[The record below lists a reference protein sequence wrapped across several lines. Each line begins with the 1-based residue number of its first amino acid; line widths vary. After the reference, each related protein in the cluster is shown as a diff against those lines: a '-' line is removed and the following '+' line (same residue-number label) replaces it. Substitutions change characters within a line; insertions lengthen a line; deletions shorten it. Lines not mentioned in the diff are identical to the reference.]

1 MAIILLCISI
11 FRFNFTIILIVACTW
26 VVGTSS
32 ISVQKVFVIHTR
44 VESTFKYVLLINLKK
59 KLPSNHFATI
69 TINIK
74 EIAGTIIIN
83 IFKKSLHKLF

>member
-1 MAIILLCISI
+1 M
-11 FRFNFTIILIVACTW
+11 VCTW
-26 VVGTSS
+26 EVGSSS

-44 VESTFKYVLLINLKK
+44 VESTFTYVLLINLKK

-74 EIAGTIIIN
+74 EIAGTIIIH
-83 IFKKSLHKLF
+83 ILKKKPL

>member
-11 FRFNFTIILIVACTW
+11 FRFNFTIILVVACTW

-44 VESTFKYVLLINLKK
+44 VESNTVLICIAYKFKK
-59 KLPSNHFATI
+59 K
-69 TINIK
+69 
-74 EIAGTIIIN
+74 IA
-83 IFKKSLHKLF
+83 